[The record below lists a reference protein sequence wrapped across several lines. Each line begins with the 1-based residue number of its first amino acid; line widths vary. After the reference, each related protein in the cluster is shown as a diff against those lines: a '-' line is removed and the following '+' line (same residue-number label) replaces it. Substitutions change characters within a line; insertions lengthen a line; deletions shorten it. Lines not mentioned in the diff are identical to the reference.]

1 MTDNVWTKLNTLLL
15 LVIVILLSVM
25 LGRQSR
31 NQSGR
36 FVEPSGG
43 SSSLIFDTQTGEYC
57 FGEAGTGHNK
67 EMAKSL
73 RDNGFFSC
81 SELAKR

>member
-36 FVEPSGG
+36 FVEGSGG
-43 SSSLIFDTQTGEYC
+43 VFDTQTGQHCVSDDNFRGRDNE
-57 FGEAGTGHNK
+57 K
-67 EMAKSL
+67 ETIESL
-73 RDNGFFSC
+73 RNVGLPPC
-81 SELAKR
+81 SDLAKR